1 MNDVTMPDTSV
12 FAALNREYSAPIIA
26 RDLEDLLAGGGQ
38 LVVPASVYQEIKN
51 TPDVDLRAAQLRQI
65 TDFRM
70 EVQLPVTIKDRTDL
84 FAEFAQIGQAARPA
98 RPPAAFNVEPKDFP
112 IIADVRIYMKN
123 APARKVRFF
132 TVERMINSKIAIER
146 DYKIEFSLKSRKLA
160 NMGRRV
166 PYSPRVAAPGAQP
179 KFSWKFAIAGGAA
192 VLVAQAGAILLMS
205 VGANARSR
213 ERLTAGLT
221 SLRPE
226 IDRYLAARTRMV
238 LDELAPGGQAHV
250 VAEIEL
256 EYSAGALQTPTPG
269 QFIPGVPELVH
280 VRLDS
285 IGIFPKKFEG
295 ESKPLRQHTQFGG
308 FQDTWRYYYLS
319 SELQLPQKEKVTQYR
334 GVVETI
340 KRLRTTL
347 KAPTLSD
354 AQRIDL
360 RQDIIALEKWM
371 DESFGVIDN
380 FRPDPTLWTDDGRD
394 RFR

>member
-238 LDELAPGGQAHV
+238 LDELASGGQAHV

-256 EYSAGALQTPTPG
+256 E
-269 QFIPGVPELVH
+269 F
-280 VRLDS
+280 
-285 IGIFPKKFEG
+285 FPKKFEG